1 MLRGENMEKDKI
13 KKALANAKAS
23 VELEGLK
30 VKPEC
35 MELVE
40 KRLRNQITEEEFQEK
55 VKQLVHKK

>member
-1 MLRGENMEKDKI
+1 MEKDKI